1 MKKLLAL
8 LIITLMLSGCGLN
21 WQAGFSIGV
30 DLAEL
35 RKEREAQGKPHIED
49 VFLSGDED
57 AED

>member
-1 MKKLLAL
+1 MKTISILFLC
-8 LIITLMLSGCGLN
+8 LILSGCGLN
-21 WQAGFSIGV
+21 WQAGLSVGI

-49 VFLSGDED
+49 ILLSGYEN

>member
-1 MKKLLAL
+1 MKTISILFLC
-8 LIITLMLSGCGLN
+8 LILSGCGLN
-21 WQAGFSIGV
+21 WQAGFSVGV
-30 DLAEL
+30 DLAKL

>member
-1 MKKLLAL
+1 MKTISILFLC
-8 LIITLMLSGCGLN
+8 LILSGCGLN
-21 WQAGFSIGV
+21 WQAGLSVGI

-49 VFLSGDED
+49 ILLSGGEN

>member
-1 MKKLLAL
+1 MKYLATILTL
-8 LIITLMLSGCGLN
+8 LILSGCGLN
-21 WQAGFSIGV
+21 WQAGLSVGI

-49 VFLSGDED
+49 VIFNGGEN

>member
-1 MKKLLAL
+1 MILLVFL
-8 LIITLMLSGCGLN
+8 LSGCGLN
-21 WQAGFSIGV
+21 WEAGFSVGV

-49 VFLSGDED
+49 VFVSDTD

>member
-1 MKKLLAL
+1 MKTISILFLCL
-8 LIITLMLSGCGLN
+8 VLSGCGLN
-21 WQAGFSIGV
+21 WQAGLSVGI

-49 VFLSGDED
+49 IIFSGDKD

>member
-1 MKKLLAL
+1 MKRLLAL
-8 LIITLMLSGCGLN
+8 IIITLMLSGCGLN
-21 WQAGFSIGV
+21 WQAGLSVGV

-49 VFLSGDED
+49 VVFGDED

>member
-1 MKKLLAL
+1 MKLLSMIL
-8 LIITLMLSGCGLN
+8 LVFLLSGCGLN
-21 WQAGFSIGV
+21 WQAGLSVGI

-49 VFLSGDED
+49 VIFSGDED

>member
-8 LIITLMLSGCGLN
+8 LIVTLMLSGCGLN
-21 WQAGFSIGV
+21 WEAGFSVGV

-49 VFLSGDED
+49 VVFGDED

>member
-1 MKKLLAL
+1 MKRLLAL

-21 WQAGFSIGV
+21 WQTVFGV
-30 DLAEL
+30 GVNLAEL

-49 VFLSGDED
+49 VVFGDED

>member
-1 MKKLLAL
+1 MKRLLTL
-8 LIITLMLSGCGLN
+8 FIITLMLSGCGLN
-21 WQAGFSIGV
+21 WEAGSSVGV

-49 VFLSGDED
+49 VVFGDED

>member
-1 MKKLLAL
+1 MKRLLTL
-8 LIITLMLSGCGLN
+8 FIITLMLSGCGLN
-21 WQAGFSIGV
+21 WEAGFSVGV

-49 VFLSGDED
+49 VVFGDED